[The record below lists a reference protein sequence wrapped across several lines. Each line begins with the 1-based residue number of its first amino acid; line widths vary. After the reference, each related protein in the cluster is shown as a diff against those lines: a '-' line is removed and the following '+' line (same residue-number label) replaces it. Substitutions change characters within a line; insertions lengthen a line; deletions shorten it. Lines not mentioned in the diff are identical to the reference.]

1 LGGLYAGINKAR
13 NLVTAFSNQMI
24 ASGRTLLI
32 AGTAFSIPFVKATKA
47 AADFQKQMAYVS
59 TMLLDTTMHLLPG
72 MTEGIKKLSMEFGRS
87 TKELT
92 DGLYMLLSA
101 QVPAAEAME
110 YLRVASIS
118 AVGGMT
124 TVENAVLGL
133 TKMMKAYGGQLK
145 DVSDAADFL
154 FAVTRQGQGTF
165 GEFVMAIPRVSGV
178 AAIAGLR
185 LEEMGASVANSSRLL
200 ENARRSTFALSSMF
214 MVFGKATDA
223 GKKAARELGFE
234 LSTVSLRGMG
244 LVGVLNKLKKA
255 TPEQIAEIFPRRAV
269 RAVSALLQKPEE
281 YLADLWIMFT
291 RSGRSLEAFQKVA
304 DTANF
309 EFSQLKSTFSVLAI
323 ELGDHLLPIVRKI
336 GVAIKDQG
344 PAMRDWIAANGT
356 LVKGLAAA
364 AVALVAVGAGL
375 LVAGIGLKA
384 LTVAIAIGP
393 WAIIAAGAAMS
404 LVAFTEMGQGFED
417 FVNDINIGGHKIKT
431 WMTSI
436 ALDLMETWAP
446 VWDSFVEGWDFALT
460 AVRLAWNE
468 LFSDMRRGWA
478 VLQTLWTATKRAGER
493 NVARDAHEKIRDQI
507 FQQTTFNPEER
518 RRRLGE
524 EARRFAKEG
533 YEIENRHQIQAE
545 KDIEAQGKKLVEIE
559 AERAATRDGL
569 SEKFYGREDDR
580 VAKLKEK
587 LELLQEAQIALW
599 DRSVAEGEDADLFD
613 KLVKAYEDAKK
624 LWDELFG
631 NTGGSIE
638 SLASQLGT
646 LFTSPWMQAPEGT
659 FSTVSAIDPALDYA
673 RKTAENT
680 DQINKKLP
688 AVGGLAPG

>member
-1 LGGLYAGINKAR
+1 MGGLYAGINKAR

-214 MVFGKATDA
+214 MVFGKATDS

-404 LVAFTEMGQGFED
+404 LVAFT
-417 FVNDINIGGHKIKT
+417 
-431 WMTSI
+431 
-436 ALDLMETWAP
+436 
-446 VWDSFVEGWDFALT
+446 
-460 AVRLAWNE
+460 
-468 LFSDMRRGWA
+468 
-478 VLQTLWTATKRAGER
+478 
-493 NVARDAHEKIRDQI
+493 
-507 FQQTTFNPEER
+507 
-518 RRRLGE
+518 
-524 EARRFAKEG
+524 
-533 YEIENRHQIQAE
+533 
-545 KDIEAQGKKLVEIE
+545 
-559 AERAATRDGL
+559 
-569 SEKFYGREDDR
+569 
-580 VAKLKEK
+580 
-587 LELLQEAQIALW
+587 
-599 DRSVAEGEDADLFD
+599 
-613 KLVKAYEDAKK
+613 
-624 LWDELFG
+624 
-631 NTGGSIE
+631 
-638 SLASQLGT
+638 
-646 LFTSPWMQAPEGT
+646 
-659 FSTVSAIDPALDYA
+659 
-673 RKTAENT
+673 
-680 DQINKKLP
+680 
-688 AVGGLAPG
+688 

>member
-1 LGGLYAGINKAR
+1 
-13 NLVTAFSNQMI
+13 MI

-178 AAIAGLR
+178 SAIAGLR

-524 EARRFAKEG
+524 EARRFAKEA

>member
-1 LGGLYAGINKAR
+1 MLFTGL
-13 NLVTAFSNQMI
+13 AFS
-24 ASGRTLLI
+24 A
-32 AGTAFSIPFVKATKA
+32 PFVKATKA

-59 TMLLDTTMHLLPG
+59 TMLLDTTMHLLPK
-72 MTEGIKKLSMEFGRS
+72 MTEGIKKMSMEFGRS

-524 EARRFAKEG
+524 EARRFAKEA

-688 AVGGLAPG
+688 AVAGLAPG